1 MPTRSKQN
9 LTKRFLDSVAPLE
22 GKEFIVWDAS
32 LTGFGV
38 RVKPSGRKSFLYKYR
53 TPDGRQRKV
62 TLGSFGQITVEQAR
76 RLATAGLG
84 KVASGHDPSQDRHDI
99 KKAQTVGDLCDQ
111 YYADAEAGKILY
123 RGKPKKASTLAID
136 KGRIERHIKP
146 MIGRKQIA
154 ALTRQDVTKFMYDI
168 RDGKTAITVKTGP
181 RGLARVRGGMGT
193 AKKAV
198 SVLSAIY
205 NYAIRSG
212 MVEHNPCQYVER
224 PADNKRTRF
233 LNPEEYARL
242 GLALNDQAISTQYTS
257 ASLAITILAL
267 TGCRRNEILALV
279 RDEVD
284 VTGRCLRLGDT
295 KTGAQIRPC
304 GKPALEL
311 LTQQLASHTS
321 QFVFPSTKNNGPI
334 INIRTP
340 MGKVCKM
347 AELENVTP
355 HTLRHSYATVAHELG
370 YSELTIAGLLGH
382 SAASVTSRYAH
393 HVDHVLADAAD
404 RVSGLIF
411 DRLQTGT

>member
-1 MPTRSKQN
+1 MPRRSTQN
-9 LTKRFLDSVAPLE
+9 LTKRYLDGITPLE

-53 TPDGRQRKV
+53 TPEGRQRKV
-62 TLGSFGQITVEQAR
+62 TVGAYGQITVEQAR

-84 KVASGHDPSQDRHDI
+84 KVAGGNDPSQERHDL
-99 KKAQTVGDLCDQ
+99 KKARTVSDLCDQ
-111 YYADAEAGKILY
+111 YYSDAESGRILY
-123 RGKPKKASTLAID
+123 RGKPKKATTLAID

-146 MIGRKQIA
+146 MLGRKQIA

-168 RDGKTAITVKTGP
+168 RDGKTAKTVKTGP
-181 RGLARVRGGMGT
+181 RGLARVQGGMGT

-198 SVLSAIY
+198 SVLSTIY

-212 MVEHNPCQYVER
+212 IVEHNPCQYVER

-233 LNPEEYARL
+233 LKPDEYQKL
-242 GLALNDQAISTQYTS
+242 GAALNDLTIVTQYET
-257 ASLAITILAL
+257 ASLAITVLAL
-267 TGCRRNEILALV
+267 TGCRRNEILSLV

-284 VTGRCLRLGDT
+284 IEGRCLRLGDT

-304 GKPALEL
+304 GNQALTIL
-311 LTQQLASHTS
+311 QKQLATHSS
-321 QFVFPSTKNNGPI
+321 QFVFPSTKNSGPL
-334 INIRTP
+334 INIRIP
-340 MGKVCKM
+340 MGKVCKL
-347 AELENVTP
+347 AEFNDVTP

-404 RVSGLIF
+404 RVSDLIAQ
-411 DRLQTGT
+411 RMNSQ